1 MCVCV
6 CYSCASVYKRGVC
19 ALCPVDGVGCVLM
32 TTAHSLSAWL
42 HLNIP
47 HVPLQTP
54 PFLSSP
60 RADNGSVR
68 PLPCPS
74 KKSCDG
80 SSNATGGIGGCAL
93 GHEGPF
99 CSLCSTNFTR
109 FSESTACKECPSGED
124 EMGALAA
131 LLAIIAGGLVAVV
144 LYAFFN
150 HKIPKG
156 VLKPFINGSQCKFT
170 ARRNIHTQ

>member
-1 MCVCV
+1 M
-6 CYSCASVYKRGVC
+6 AS
-19 ALCPVDGVGCVLM
+19 
-32 TTAHSLSAWL
+32 
-42 HLNIP
+42 
-47 HVPLQTP
+47 
-54 PFLSSP
+54 
-60 RADNGSVR
+60 ADLKAGFWRPDSGSVR
-68 PLPCPS
+68 ALPCPT
-74 KKSCDG
+74 KNSCNG
-80 SSNATGGIGGCAL
+80 SASATGDTGGCAI

-99 CSLCSTNFTR
+99 CSLCSVNYTR
-109 FSESTACKECPSGED
+109 FSETAVCQPCPSGED

-170 ARRNIHTQ
+170 ARRNMHTQS

>member
-1 MCVCV
+1 MYMCV
-6 CYSCASVYKRGVC
+6 YLCASVCLCLSCRRCWLC
-19 ALCPVDGVGCVLM
+19 AYDNSAFPLRRVATSKHPTCP
-32 TTAHSLSAWL
+32 TAHPS
-42 HLNIP
+42 
-47 HVPLQTP
+47 PL
-54 PFLSSP
+54 LSSH

-74 KKSCDG
+74 KDSCNG
-80 SSNATGGIGGCAL
+80 SSSAAGGIGGCEL

-109 FSESTACKECPSGED
+109 FSENAACQPCPSGED
-124 EMGALAA
+124 EGGALAA

-144 LYAFFN
+144 LYALFN

-170 ARRNIHTQ
+170 ARRNIHTQS